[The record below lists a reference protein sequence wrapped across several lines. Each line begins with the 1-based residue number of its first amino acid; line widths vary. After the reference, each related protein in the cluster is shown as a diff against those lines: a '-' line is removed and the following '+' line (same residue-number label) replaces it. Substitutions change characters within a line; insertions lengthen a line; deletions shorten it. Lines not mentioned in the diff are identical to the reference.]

1 MFEERSA
8 AKRRERQTTANQMLI
23 EVSPNRSYS
32 DSALI
37 VLVALD
43 PTEIMKNCSDSQIIT
58 DLMHKSEKQEKTG
71 VLKANPVLIQSQ
83 GVAA

>member
-1 MFEERSA
+1 MYDGLPLQNVRRKISGQ
-8 AKRRERQTTANQMLI
+8 RRERQTTANQILI
-23 EVSPNRSYS
+23 EVSPNRSCS

-58 DLMHKSEKQEKTG
+58 DLMHKSEKQEK
-71 VLKANPVLIQSQ
+71 PVS
-83 GVAA
+83 